1 MVTPTLK
8 VPPMPTGPV
17 YDQVLTP
24 DPHHWFSPSYAG
36 ISSRTEVWLTRGSLN
51 VLELVI
57 AGVFAHSLPLLCGA
71 VFDLATV
78 LFVFPLFIRRARQLG
93 AVWYGVVALL
103 VSNLPW
109 HVLMVLEHTQGYE
122 ASFAL
127 QLVLVVINIV
137 IFFPLYFL
145 GGRYAG
151 RKTALHRA
159 ALKGDREQVEK
170 LLAQH
175 PRDLSQLSENGYTAR
190 DYAQLA
196 GHRELATELE
206 GLMNNE

>member
-1 MVTPTLK
+1 MATPTLK
-8 VPPMPTGPV
+8 TPPMPTGLV

-24 DPHHWFSPSYAG
+24 DPYHWFSLSYAG
-36 ISSRTEVWLTRGSLN
+36 ISSRTEVWLTRVSLN

-57 AGVFAHSLPLLCGA
+57 AGLFAHSLPLLCGA

-109 HVLMVLEHTQGYE
+109 RVLIVLEHTQGYE
-122 ASFAL
+122 APLAL
-127 QLVLVVINIV
+127 QMVLVVIDIV
-137 IFFPLYFL
+137 ILFPLYFL

-159 ALKGDREQVEK
+159 ALNGDREQVEQ
-170 LLAQH
+170 LLALH
-175 PRDLSQLSENGYTAR
+175 PHDLPQLSENGYTAR

-196 GHRELATELE
+196 GHRELATKLAR
-206 GLMNNE
+206 LMNNE